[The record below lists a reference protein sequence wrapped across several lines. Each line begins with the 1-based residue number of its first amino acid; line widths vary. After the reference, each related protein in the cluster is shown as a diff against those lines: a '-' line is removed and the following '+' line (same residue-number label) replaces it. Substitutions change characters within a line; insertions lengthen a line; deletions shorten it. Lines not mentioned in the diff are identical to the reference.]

1 MGTKVELKLKFTKFP
16 WKNAALM
23 CFFFLVLIKNI
34 NKLNLLFNPSHIS
47 STPALTSAVQIGNN
61 NRNTEVIVRSIMKKS
76 REKTQRIPNPQ
87 TLSSEANV
95 RLV

>member
-1 MGTKVELKLKFTKFP
+1 M
-16 WKNAALM
+16 
-23 CFFFLVLIKNI
+23 
-34 NKLNLLFNPSHIS
+34 NLLFNPSHIS

-76 REKTQRIPNPQ
+76 REKKQRIPNPQ

-95 RLV
+95 RLVESDDISRFSPATPCLLGPLSLAINLLEICVH